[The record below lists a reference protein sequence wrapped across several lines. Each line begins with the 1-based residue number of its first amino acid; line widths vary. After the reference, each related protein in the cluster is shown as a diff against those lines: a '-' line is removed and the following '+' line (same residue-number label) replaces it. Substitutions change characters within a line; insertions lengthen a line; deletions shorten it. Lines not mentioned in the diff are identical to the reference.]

1 MNQGKLGVQYFAQ
14 GYELGNETQSG
25 GPAVSTDTHVTYQQC
40 NPKNKSFAQSHTF
53 MRRQKNKQTNK
64 KTADEGRS
72 HHYLSV
78 RGESAATV
86 INLRTLY
93 STWIQRRKRKMSF
106 KTNKQKTHKTPNS
119 HVSED
124 DC

>member
-1 MNQGKLGVQYFAQ
+1 MNQGELGVQYFAQ
-14 GYELGNETQSG
+14 GYELGNETPSG
-25 GPAVSTDTHVTYQQC
+25 GPAVPPDPRTPMLLISNATQKT
-40 NPKNKSFAQSHTF
+40 KSFAQSHTF
-53 MRRQKNKQTNK
+53 MRRQKNKQTNTK

-106 KTNKQKTHKTPNS
+106 KKNKQKTH
-119 HVSED
+119 
-124 DC
+124 